1 MFRVVIHPSSG
12 AHITESAVSDINEI
26 VIAICRGR
34 GWFGSGVGVLVRV
47 HLHQLYVLCGGV
59 AACHAA
65 TPPHNIQRR
74 SFYRILT

>member
-1 MFRVVIHPSSG
+1 M
-12 AHITESAVSDINEI
+12 
-26 VIAICRGR
+26 
-34 GWFGSGVGVLVRV
+34 
-47 HLHQLYVLCGGV
+47 LYLGQNSVKKKLRRYMLCGGV